1 MGKGFIIK
9 KKANNTPEIELTRI
23 VVTEIH
29 PNLKKAQSPKSSL
42 AKEDNVLFSEHFST
56 ETIHDHPS
64 FFATVLITYRNF
76 SVYQHFL
83 PRCKP
88 RHIY

>member
-42 AKEDNVLFSEHFST
+42 AKEDNVLFSEH
-56 ETIHDHPS
+56 S
-64 FFATVLITYRNF
+64 FYRNDTG
-76 SVYQHFL
+76 STTIFL
-83 PRCKP
+83 
-88 RHIY
+88 